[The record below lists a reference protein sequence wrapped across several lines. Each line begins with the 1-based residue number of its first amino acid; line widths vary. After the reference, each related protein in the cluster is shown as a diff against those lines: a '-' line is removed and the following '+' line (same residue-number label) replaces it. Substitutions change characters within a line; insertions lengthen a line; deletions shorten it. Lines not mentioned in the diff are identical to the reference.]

1 MRKRRNGVEV
11 MPSGNLDPY
20 KRLNIVTMEI
30 VTIEIITTEIVTTE
44 IVTGN
49 SNDVG
54 KNFFCII

>member
-1 MRKRRNGVEV
+1 

>member
-1 MRKRRNGVEV
+1 

-30 VTIEIITTEIVTTE
+30 VTIEIITTEIVT
-44 IVTGN
+44 GN